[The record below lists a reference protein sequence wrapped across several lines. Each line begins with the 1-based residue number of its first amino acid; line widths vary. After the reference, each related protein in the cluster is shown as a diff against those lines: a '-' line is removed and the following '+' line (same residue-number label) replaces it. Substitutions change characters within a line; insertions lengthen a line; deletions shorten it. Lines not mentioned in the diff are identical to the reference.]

1 MNLKAFSRK
10 AGLPSASTSANC
22 AGLPITDD
30 LSSAANEQIEF
41 AYSSAK

>member
-10 AGLPSASTSANC
+10 DGLPSGSTSENS

-30 LSSAANEQIEF
+30 LSSAA
-41 AYSSAK
+41 K